1 MIRDTSSPFQKIKY
15 KVVRK
20 EGEDSP
26 TVEESTGSTQVSVS
40 STTVTTTRKAVL
52 GAGTAATVQ
61 TELVGLEEVD
71 EVKKLVKSY
80 LEKIE
85 KLEEENASL
94 RDTMGASAAMAA
106 GEGDE
111 GGGRITSHSHAL
123 QCPTC
128 GTSTEEHAAGSS
140 QTLQLGSVQTLT
152 QTGIR
157 SEEAIDTVTKVSQTV
172 KVFRSS
178 TQTTDETFHE
188 AQHRDSTAD
197 VAVTSVQFGQQ
208 NLVQKVHSLEVEN
221 KVLKN
226 RLETLG
232 ETYDPDSAEVEDSFV
247 TIAMGQEALG
257 EVDIHTLQNYS
268 KEELLTKVTQL
279 ITENKTLKVK
289 VEEVQILSPSKVN
302 DADNTGGHRREFQEI
317 EGDKRALEQLEPEA
331 RLALFQEGNASLT
344 VQVERPKTA
353 QSQSNDA
360 MQTIIENNL
369 VQGESFT
376 HAQYEQQV
384 VDMQVQI
391 DKLKEENSTLAEQVQ
406 HSADARTETQKAQE
420 EVAHL
425 RSEIERLT
433 TEKDNYAQQV
443 ERSRE
448 VIALGGDGALREL
461 TEGISSLQAQLKE
474 KTDELEYTEEILA
487 SKRAELDTVRQQKY
501 KFEDEKTRL
510 EGEASKLSVMSQE
523 IETLKAQLEVSKKAE
538 VMLVET
544 LEQVGALQT
553 ENARLESERGALS
566 LKVDETARDFM
577 KVQLLEQEVEK
588 LNVDLKKQEE
598 TEKELQDVKESLDV
612 ARRERAS
619 LLEDQAAYNRHK
631 EDVREAKE
639 KIEVLQETLAVLVEQ
654 ARDTEKMERDLETA
668 LTEAR
673 ENLAAVTSEKAVLL
687 QDAESRTKELEA
699 AEEKI
704 QTLQGQVKELDA
716 KDTTL
721 TTTKEQFEY
730 TKKELDALQVKNAEL
745 ETQVAEISD
754 LKKEITVARAV
765 IEQLREGDEDTKSKH
780 KEESAKLENDLK
792 IFKKNMDALQTEKDA
807 IEGKFSS
814 SVQELEETRIH
825 IKALEAEKQTLLT
838 SEQKQK
844 AKDLQEA
851 QDQLKVLSE
860 ENKRLLKE
868 QDNFQ
873 KQSEDLHV
881 ARKQI
886 QSLQE
891 KFTTQAELFD
901 KIQGDLTKNVEL
913 VQDLQLEN
921 KKLQDQNKSLSE
933 KKEKEHH
940 ERVITLE
947 TEIVELTSRLEKAAE
962 AERDLQVK
970 EKELA
975 IFRAEKEHL
984 IKEREVYQIQFA
996 QKEKEVANAASLESE
1011 VSSLK
1016 EKMKDLKRSEQE
1028 LAQFQGKFAVIK
1040 QEVEDKAKALEALQK
1055 EKEGLSNQINEMEGL
1070 KKEIAIARNV
1080 IQELRESGEKTS
1092 EHEKKSKE
1100 LTSILERTRKE
1111 VNILQE
1117 EKEEMSKYFAS
1128 SQKELQ
1134 DARTQIELLEDEKQ
1148 TLNSTSQDATEL
1160 KTQLEEAKMSLTT
1173 ELQNFFTVQTELQG
1187 ALEKIQTLE
1196 KEKRLLEEEVKE
1208 VSILESEL
1216 SVVREQVHQHQVEKR
1231 STADKVEAKE
1241 IQTDSGIAKKRAA
1254 KLKQDKIVEQER
1266 DFENL
1271 TKDLEAAKQE
1281 IQRLKQER
1289 DNLDDASNYTTT
1301 MSTSVVI
1308 TTGEGVDAELSEAM
1322 EIIKSLEEERR
1333 LLKEEI
1339 RMAHQK
1345 EADFPMAMDDV
1356 QSQESNKSVANVKYE
1371 ASDTPTD
1378 NKQDRHSE
1386 AEYPMARGTAH
1397 GSENQMGQPKKELQT
1412 EMQDDS
1418 NTEPSVSP
1426 GTSPTILIT
1435 TEVDDIQTEVQELKE
1450 RIQVLEKE
1458 KLLLQAEVSTHRIGA
1473 SVGGEKPLSQGSNTS
1488 SSERVEGKEIQ
1499 TDPGVARKRAAK
1511 LRRERGASGRDISS
1525 DETKRKNT
1533 VSQQERRSSSED
1545 EDIDGGGDEDSN
1557 IERFVSTM
1565 NEELHQHGQ
1574 ISLDRVEAKEIQT
1587 DRGVARKR
1595 AAKLKME
1602 KRAGVGKRQWTKETQ
1617 NEIQSLRQDEVGDY
1631 GSDDDMIERS
1641 VFIRSVSPNEE
1652 TLLHGSDSSPS
1663 ERVEAKEIQTDPG
1676 VARKRAAK
1684 LRREK
1689 GASRQKIRSEET
1701 KRDSKLTKKESS
1713 TENEEDGDASDE
1725 DINIE
1730 RSVSTRNVP
1739 SSEKGGDAKDI
1750 QTEPGVARRRASKL
1764 KKDKEMASDDSKKT
1778 KSLKVELQA
1787 ARKEIDRLQEIQI
1800 KMAAELQGASELQI
1814 KYNEMKVQ
1822 LEEMSEKKEATVT
1835 DKREVTRQGA
1845 AQKEEESSMT
1855 TRIQKL
1861 ETNVYGMK
1869 EPKYSLQ
1876 TETSDETG
1884 AQPSPRLTEDGVAK
1898 KGDFTLEAHSPDLAP
1913 KAGRYELHIVD
1924 ATYLSTLSDAEKV
1937 SVLMEQ
1943 LQNASVAMKQLEEEK
1958 EQLSLEATNIVAL
1971 QQQLYRVQTEADQLR
1986 QDKDDIIQSTGIEV
2000 GIEADH
2006 GSFREDDEDLDDRLK
2021 NVTSQLLQYEN
2032 IDRQLAEAKDTV
2044 DTLLSVKTSLEE
2056 RATLLET
2063 QSQGNEEMLRELVKQ
2078 NTEMRDELMSVEFLK
2093 KEVRELLFGDRSP
2106 SLASLTPMLSPSS
2119 RKLLE
2124 VGGASSTRFDF
2135 AGTRRENQRSTSRQ
2149 KVGGTSDTDDIDGT
2163 SSQCASTDN
2172 YTTAEDSARS
2182 TSDSDR
2188 DLRGWTPIQ
2197 SSGTYESNREIVV
2210 NVVARGGVRV
2220 ESDDSQDSIE
2230 ILGVSGSHDKQE
2242 TTGSFSGSTSSTVV
2256 QTAHF
2261 GHKSHTTDGEITPT
2275 VGGHVASRK
2284 RLTYQADD
2292 KGTVEDSEQRRRTMG
2307 TSGTEGGQGP
2317 EDMRK
2322 MQTSSHGHDTESR
2335 EDTQANS
2342 ARHDKREQPSAS
2354 GGQPSNKME
2363 GVQAKSHHQDTSI
2376 TRRDITSY
2384 SDEKMTGQ
2392 GSTTD
2397 TQGEKISQDIGDA
2410 FIGGPKQKGGDDHD
2424 GQKELQTKDIPV
2436 STTSDEVSASGDTP
2450 NSGDIKHVD
2459 KDSHE
2464 KSGVSWFKKNVGSLF
2479 GPKLP
2484 AKGKTDDSVTKDA
2497 KEPGETANTV
2507 TSALKD
2513 INKRSSLLS
2522 QPGDTADQGTT
2533 LSKPSQD
2540 VSATDIDTTIEQQ
2553 LDVSAVTEKTKH
2565 VIKSTQYIKVLI
2577 ERIQKIQ
2584 ICIWQNFS
2592 IGDSSNNENSDVD
2605 STIMRKN
2612 EELKENLEEM
2622 KTVLASLQSSMSHE
2636 SNNDDEGEIEDQDF
2650 SKEQKENL
2658 IANLQQLSAS
2668 SEELKGIQEEMANLC
2683 RSNSDDS
2690 SKSSQICSIIERLKI
2705 KLDTAVTTMQEM
2717 EVHIMKDS
2725 KQTEEKQTVDQK
2737 SPHEEETS
2745 TKGFF
2750 DGIRDWWRGA
2760 SDKRSPTSKEPIHH
2774 KDEEGKGDPD
2784 ERDIKDADAEAI
2796 GVQEDITAFH
2806 NVTLGGQLQ
2815 LLSTENESVTDH
2827 QVGTKKDKTAV
2838 LTSSG
2843 QAQNKLPEDEMEA
2856 IIKQQAE
2863 RDFLREEVVST
2874 DAKRRDNTTSD
2885 EVMAADS
2892 GQAQN
2897 ELPENKRKKIIQQ
2910 QIGHSEDKEQTKSFV
2925 TDTRTLNALLE
2936 KLQRLQAIIFHSYE
2950 MHTRLANRNEDT
2962 SGEDA
2967 IIQDTA
2973 NEMTKKLKEA
2983 SRVLE
2988 VLQISMSD
2996 KENEEKGEKTG
3007 GLSFSQQGRTDL
3019 VSRLEM
3025 LSASISEL
3033 TPICG
3038 EIGEFYN
3045 QDQGDKENVHS
3056 IVYRAIESLRIK
3068 LSTTT
3073 EVNRSIQG
3081 QVVSLL
3087 DDEKAAEEGP
3097 KFSQE
3102 IPPEDPKSSTL
3113 VVGQTSPVRNVPVR
3127 EPSLDSILAPEG
3139 KVVFISKTEKPGTNV
3154 SVNTGIGTT
3163 ESDVISQAAISQ
3175 SQKELS
3181 KEEMGMM
3188 IQQRTEGATVTGLD
3202 DKDSVKARE
3211 RGQNVTAEH
3220 SIERSKPRTFFGGLM
3235 SWWQSERTNGS
3246 TSNNVSA
3253 VDNKESDS
3261 QSQTASQITGLTHT
3275 SEAED
3280 GETLPTSRLQNVHT
3294 IKVLIEELHVIR
3306 ADMAD
3311 TCIEGVSKGSE
3322 NVDASNIAPIMQIK
3336 GAKMREKL
3344 EEVTTVLAVLQTSMD
3359 VDVDEQK
3366 EDTTDSSAETGQ
3378 RQEVH
3383 RKLQD
3388 LSICVEELK
3397 KIQSD
3402 IESSYKRLG
3411 AEDGSSDEPTKT
3423 EADISRD
3430 MEGMAVKTDEALQS
3444 VTLIE
3449 QQMADLRDEEISQ
3462 KRKQKGTS
3470 ESPTEERSGSFLG
3483 GLSSW
3488 WHRGPVKE
3496 SSTPKPPIPGEEA
3509 DDDVNVS
3516 KTEGDEIAEDA
3527 VVPDLSD
3534 EAKET
3539 IANMQIMWIYM
3550 EELQNVYR
3558 DMLEV
3563 TTEGA
3568 SVGTNGDTS
3577 KKAKEKTVE
3586 MDRKL
3591 DSMASLVRSTTE
3603 ISNAEREHFLALMAK
3618 FQQMNKNLAG
3628 LKTKRE
3634 ADAERGR
3641 DTAYVDAKIQRKTE
3655 RMGNR
3660 LCRMAKMVKKIEA
3673 QAINQLTAET
3683 DAGFFGGIFTT
3694 KRTHEISD
3702 GQEDFQ
3708 ETTSEE
3714 ATDTDD
3720 QSEEDSIPAITGT
3733 MVAPETTAFNAN
3745 MQIIASRI
3753 GEMEIVCK
3761 DTIDDYNSKNVESKP
3776 DDSDMTSKVEEGMNT
3791 IQEKVD
3797 GTLSLLAEVE
3807 TGIPTEVAVGDQ
3819 QESDKGEQKKVI
3831 SIASTVLREIH
3842 VLCIETIDI
3851 VNAPSQVDDQDRDVT
3866 ATHEMV
3872 QNNMRTIQTKLG
3884 TLPEIIAIR
3893 TNIASVE
3900 QVSTTNS
3907 LDIEDENQLKTTL
3920 PPRTNNQVTS
3930 TEDLTI
3936 NIQKAMTCI
3945 TELDQL
3951 QKTTRE
3957 LYAERFREDIN
3968 NVRSEEVDQ
3977 VLKREMKNMGSQ
3989 ICTVWNL
3996 IPEKQN
4002 EAQST
4007 DERVAREDG
4016 TSPPMLTD
4024 AGWEKLSQVSG
4035 SLQELKTRQETL
4047 LRVYQKRVREGAR
4060 GNEGES
4066 SCLLLDT
4073 QMEEEMEGIKANTG
4087 SAIQQ
4092 LSEVLEELNA
4102 EQPDDDTTDA
4112 PSQAVAQVQH
4122 PGIISR
4128 LFWWRRKDK
4137 DDEDDDTAMPEETM
4151 ILIANM
4157 QILWVYITEM
4167 KETQTNLHDAYSDR
4181 FGDGITD
4188 EKCQEV
4194 DKTIQVH
4201 KESMDA
4207 KVERALS
4214 VVQEIQESSDVEQ
4227 NEAQQ
4232 AKANTKLQKVASLIQ
4247 EVRDTNIQVS
4257 EMFQKQSTEEEGD
4270 GKDGDS
4276 KALIDVRMQEELQK
4290 MTLKLTQTE
4299 LLVTAAER
4307 LAHGHK
4313 LPDETER
4320 ADEETLDSVTD
4331 SAKKEEPKRWF
4342 GGWWSNQETKQ
4353 PSLSIQVPIEAPS
4366 EVKEE
4371 DEEERASENVRQS
4384 TGPFRRLLRWWS
4396 SGYNTDHLTFPEKDE
4411 VYPEVAATDVP
4422 TVAET
4427 TDEEQT
4433 VPDETDSR
4441 EDETLAS
4448 TTGILDIEEESPIQ
4462 ATLPARSDI
4471 HVTSKEDLTI
4481 NVQKAMTFIVELDEL
4496 QKTIEERRTERFR
4509 KDIHDVQGE
4518 EVDQILKREM
4528 KNMGS
4533 QICTVWNLIPEK
4545 QDVAQLTDETVARKD
4560 GTRPPMLTDAGWEKL
4575 FQVNGSLQELK
4586 TRQETLLRVYQKRVR
4601 EGARGNEGES
4611 SCLLLDT
4618 QMEEEMEGIKA
4629 NTGSAIQQL
4638 SEVLEELN
4646 AEQPDD
4652 DTTDAPSQ
4660 AVAQVE
4666 HPGIISRLFWWRR
4679 KDKDDGDD
4687 DTAMPEETMIL
4698 IANMQIL
4705 WVYITEMK
4713 ETQTSLHDAYSDV
4726 RFGDGITDEKCQEVD
4741 KTIQVHKESMD
4752 AKVERALS
4760 VVQEIQES
4768 SDVEQNEAQQAR
4780 ANTKLQTVS
4789 SLIQEV
4795 RDTNI
4800 QVSEIF
4806 LKQSTEEE
4814 EDGKDEDSKAFVDA
4828 RMQQE
4833 LQNMSM
4839 KITQTER
4846 LVTAVEKLALG
4857 YKLPDETDSTGDDT
4871 EDSVTDSVPSEAKKE
4886 EPKGWSWGWWSS
4898 QETTEPNTQSSVETS
4913 SEDKEED
4920 NVIRIANDEVNASEK
4935 VQQSTG
4941 PFRRLFRWWSS
4952 GYNPDHVTFPGKGEL
4967 EDQAEKHPQER
4978 VKDEQAMADTYKDS
4992 TKAAMSVVLGLKE
5005 ICAKYIATTE
5015 NEGADQTEEVA
5026 LDIENMEQNIAV
5038 ISQKITDLTEFV
5050 TKMQVVT
5057 QYEITHKDKEDTK
5070 LKDAEQVEN
5079 EDRETDEES
5088 QDFIVAFGKL
5098 LVQIQELKS
5107 CEVELKTL
5115 TSTEKSDREE
5125 DHDLTSRIIQVM
5137 KELNTKTSNVGD
5149 SLTDIEPKALAHC
5162 ETIKTAAKKR
5172 KVDETVV
5179 LTAPQEESR
5188 GILRRLYRWIPENV
5202 FWRRQHDGEGDAPGV
5217 PEETMILIA
5226 NMQSLWV
5233 HITEMKETQTSLCD
5247 AYSDRFGDGITD
5259 EKCQEVDKAIQVHKE
5274 SMDTKVE
5281 SVLSV
5286 VQEIQ
5291 ESLNVEQDGCTNTT
5305 QQVRKNSTLQ
5315 KVVCLIQEAKDTNI
5329 QISDMY
5335 QKQVGGEEE
5344 DGTEGSTTAF
5354 TDARMQ
5360 QELQNVSIKLNQA
5373 GRLVTVFEGLVL
5385 GHNLHDQTDD
5395 ETLGITTLE
5404 VDKKAEDQSKSWFRG
5419 WWSSQ
5424 VTTEP
5429 ISLTS
5434 VEPLSKDK
5442 DDTDIDKKVDDED
5455 KAAEK
5460 STQSTGAF
5468 RRLFRWY
5475 SSGYSP
5481 DHVTFPEKDELVNL
5495 APYSPEVDTEDMQT
5509 TAEAVRASA
5518 KAAASVVIDLKNI
5531 CAGFQGQAV
5540 ADAEDEDSAS
5550 TKDVAMDAEST
5561 QQNIAMIGQ
5570 KITDLTEHVNEM
5582 KMRVVMLNDIMAK
5595 LGKNGQARD
5604 GEHVDNNGTEFVDEE
5619 ETQDIVVGFD
5629 KLLVHIQDLK
5639 SYETKLLTLTSAETS
5654 TTEEHREQAS
5664 RIFEEVKELDIAL
5677 STVGTM
5683 LSDIEPRA
5691 LKPCES
5697 AKTTKPGVVDDI
5709 DALAPQQEG
5718 RGYLSR
5724 LFGWMRRN
5732 TEDPPE
5738 QLDSVSDDTSE
5749 EVGNID
5755 DKKTDPVTDVQRA
5768 LVCCEEIEE
5777 ARDKVVDSYQERF
5790 REGTSEVRTQ
5800 ETGQVICRELRTIE
5814 SKSTEMAE
5822 LLYKKTTVATGTG
5835 TEQDYH
5841 MAVLTPQQDKL
5852 LLEALTCCEDIKEIQ
5867 TKITEL
5873 YDRRLREN
5881 TEGDDGAEAC
5891 FYLDTKIVW
5900 ELESIESNTTEIT
5913 EKLTMLLQE
5922 LTGKKDDKTKTETE
5936 KTQEKEETSGIF
5948 GRLLWWRKT
5957 VEPADT
5963 CIPQET
5969 ETLIANMQMI
5979 WAYVEEMKQTQTR
5992 FEDAYSDRLGDGIT
6006 EEQIEEVEKAI
6017 RMQKEHMEEMN
6028 EKVLVLLE
6036 EVQQSTEDGN
6046 IADAGKEQ
6054 QGDVNLCLQDFKQ
6067 IMTESKAGRSHLDEI
6082 YHLRLSSDGGSDQE
6096 AATDTTAIS
6105 ADVQMRQE
6113 MNNMTKNLHKAG
6125 QLLLMAEAL
6134 TQGCMVQEPKDIKI
6148 EDSEKTV
6155 EDAPTP
6161 KLFSWWW
6168 TSDTTDAK
6176 ATVTQSTE
6184 SPHLPEKQDEMQD
6197 AEMPKG
6203 GNRTGVLRRLFRWWS
6218 TGYDPDHVTF
6228 PNKEELT
6235 DFESNFSGKE
6245 DSREMVQE
6253 VMDAPNTQSSAP
6265 SRSDDAIADMK
6276 ANSDLQEVAEPETS
6290 DQRGFL
6296 GRLFQWWRAEQ
6307 NPVTPN
6313 EARGADISLT
6323 QEVKSNIEVTKIYLS
6338 ELKNICGCLQERF
6351 TMESPSVDG
6360 GTGVDA
6366 EDKEKIDE
6374 ATQQLIANRLEEIA
6388 MLVNDIGTVIPSDEK
6403 LSPALDQEDSESIR
6417 LQKNLETIRINLED
6431 TNAIFTEIQ
6440 RMQEQS
6446 DSPRSGH
6453 VAKELQ
6459 NMEAKLAKVADIVI
6473 NIEPEVMK
6481 CCEEPSTDFQQ
6492 KESEPPESKHEVA
6505 QSAGVLTRMFKHW
6518 WETSHQEQTIKDET
6532 DEEET
6537 DEDEEDTRERIKAA
6551 SSDQMRAFLTNLE
6564 ITWVHILEL
6573 KRIQIDM
6580 EDSHKLRG
6588 QGTESISQT
6597 CSNVQDELVKMGEKL
6612 ETVQQLITDL
6622 QNSIPE
6628 EMKAIEVKE
6637 GAVEESQ
6644 NLHAKVSEQL
6654 TRISSIV
6661 VALKIDQFNVFNK
6674 YSVSSFMEDDSSV
6687 KQFDTMFN
6695 EEMEGIR
6702 MKLEEVT
6709 ELFTDVE
6716 DIVMKEMKRKHEK
6729 KEARGK
6735 KSKMVTLSQQKES
6748 MQVQRESFFRR
6759 LFHWLTDSGIE
6770 ETKPK
6775 SIKQFSTDSTDVEK
6789 TTTETDSEVTPK
6801 KYGLVQRFSAWFTG
6815 RSMSDENDATQETTA
6830 EKPTTETSST
6840 APQSDQGSGTQ
6851 AGVFGTMVQW
6861 WSSRRKT
6868 NIVKEEET
6876 EVPTMPPGLQ
6886 AFIANVQLVDAYCN
6900 QAQSSLSE
6908 MVDIYHQGPTELSEL
6923 GDEEKKEDV
6932 KNRLCAIENT
6942 WKMLLST
6949 TANLESAL
6957 TKDEE
6962 EQEEDSNITEEW
6974 EMDDVTRKQTLT
6986 LSRDLKE
6993 MIQATLQTL
7002 PQIKAVSAGEEL
7014 EDHKQGETTNITVQ
7028 TMQEMHSTL
7037 NNMRIKLHEL
7047 EQYALFGSALHEE
7060 QPQESEVKTKYGK
7073 EVQEDG
7079 GWFVFRWWGVTR
7091 QETTSSTTHPAEVE
7105 TRSGPENL
7113 ETQQAIAAEE
7123 TDGQIQDAKI
7133 SVFGRVQQWWR
7144 GVYQPNYDQYRD
7156 NTDQPGSDSQPAQPH
7171 MRREDLNAEM
7181 TVEDL
7186 DSTDDSCVLPHD
7198 AEDESIMTRG
7208 LRLELDKQLDKL
7220 NERSEEQG
7228 IREGILGLLV
7238 VASVWFLGGLIYV
7251 NTNHGF

>member
-3038 EIGEFYN
+3038 QIGEFYN

-3127 EPSLDSILAPEG
+3127 EPSFDSILAPEG

-4112 PSQAVAQVQH
+4112 PSQAVAQVEH

-4167 KETQTNLHDAYSDR
+4167 KETQTNLHDAYSD
-4181 FGDGITD
+4181 
-4188 EKCQEV
+4188 
-4194 DKTIQVH
+4194 
-4201 KESMDA
+4201 
-4207 KVERALS
+4207 
-4214 VVQEIQESSDVEQ
+4214 
-4227 NEAQQ
+4227 
-4232 AKANTKLQKVASLIQ
+4232 
-4247 EVRDTNIQVS
+4247 
-4257 EMFQKQSTEEEGD
+4257 
-4270 GKDGDS
+4270 
-4276 KALIDVRMQEELQK
+4276 
-4290 MTLKLTQTE
+4290 
-4299 LLVTAAER
+4299 
-4307 LAHGHK
+4307 
-4313 LPDETER
+4313 
-4320 ADEETLDSVTD
+4320 
-4331 SAKKEEPKRWF
+4331 
-4342 GGWWSNQETKQ
+4342 
-4353 PSLSIQVPIEAPS
+4353 
-4366 EVKEE
+4366 
-4371 DEEERASENVRQS
+4371 
-4384 TGPFRRLLRWWS
+4384 
-4396 SGYNTDHLTFPEKDE
+4396 
-4411 VYPEVAATDVP
+4411 
-4422 TVAET
+4422 
-4427 TDEEQT
+4427 
-4433 VPDETDSR
+4433 
-4441 EDETLAS
+4441 
-4448 TTGILDIEEESPIQ
+4448 
-4462 ATLPARSDI
+4462 
-4471 HVTSKEDLTI
+4471 
-4481 NVQKAMTFIVELDEL
+4481 
-4496 QKTIEERRTERFR
+4496 
-4509 KDIHDVQGE
+4509 
-4518 EVDQILKREM
+4518 
-4528 KNMGS
+4528 
-4533 QICTVWNLIPEK
+4533 
-4545 QDVAQLTDETVARKD
+4545 
-4560 GTRPPMLTDAGWEKL
+4560 
-4575 FQVNGSLQELK
+4575 
-4586 TRQETLLRVYQKRVR
+4586 
-4601 EGARGNEGES
+4601 
-4611 SCLLLDT
+4611 
-4618 QMEEEMEGIKA
+4618 
-4629 NTGSAIQQL
+4629 
-4638 SEVLEELN
+4638 
-4646 AEQPDD
+4646 
-4652 DTTDAPSQ
+4652 
-4660 AVAQVE
+4660 
-4666 HPGIISRLFWWRR
+4666 
-4679 KDKDDGDD
+4679 
-4687 DTAMPEETMIL
+4687 
-4698 IANMQIL
+4698 
-4705 WVYITEMK
+4705 
-4713 ETQTSLHDAYSDV
+4713 
-4726 RFGDGITDEKCQEVD
+4726 
-4741 KTIQVHKESMD
+4741 
-4752 AKVERALS
+4752 
-4760 VVQEIQES
+4760 
-4768 SDVEQNEAQQAR
+4768 
-4780 ANTKLQTVS
+4780 
-4789 SLIQEV
+4789 
-4795 RDTNI
+4795 
-4800 QVSEIF
+4800 
-4806 LKQSTEEE
+4806 QSTEEE

>member
-111 GGGRITSHSHAL
+111 GGGRVTSHSHAL

-157 SEEAIDTVTKVSQTV
+157 SEEAIDTVSKVSQTV

-221 KVLKN
+221 KVLKD

-302 DADNTGGHRREFQEI
+302 DADNTGGHRWEFQEI

-331 RLALFQEGNASLT
+331 RLALFQERNASLT

-353 QSQSNDA
+353 ESQSNDA
-360 MQTIIENNL
+360 MQSIIENNL

-406 HSADARTETQKAQE
+406 YSADARTETQKAQE

-553 ENARLESERGALS
+553 ENVRLESERGALS

-687 QDAESRTKELEA
+687 QDAESRTKELEV

-704 QTLQGQVKELDA
+704 QTLQGLVQELDA

-730 TKKELDALQVKNAEL
+730 TKKKLDTLQVKNADL

-765 IEQLREGDEDTKSKH
+765 IQQLREGDEKTKSTH

-792 IFKKNMDALQTEKDA
+792 ISKENMDALQTEKSA
-807 IEGKFSS
+807 IEEKFSS
-814 SVQELEETRIH
+814 SVQELEEARIH

-851 QDQLKVLSE
+851 QDQSKVLSE

-873 KQSEDLHV
+873 KQSEELNV

-913 VQDLQLEN
+913 VEDLQLEN
-921 KKLQDQNKSLSE
+921 KKLQNQNKSLSE

-984 IKEREVYQIQFA
+984 IEEREVYQIQFA
-996 QKEKEVANAASLESE
+996 QKEKESANAASLESE
-1011 VSSLK
+1011 VSTLK

-1040 QEVEDKAKALEALQK
+1040 QEVEDKDKALKALQK

-1070 KKEIAIARNV
+1070 KKEKAIARNV

-1092 EHEKKSKE
+1092 EHEQKSKE

-1231 STADKVEAKE
+1231 STEAKE

-1266 DFENL
+1266 HFENL

-1289 DNLDDASNYTTT
+1289 DNLDDASKYTTT

-1308 TTGEGVDAELSEAM
+1308 TTREGVDAELSEAM

-1386 AEYPMARGTAH
+1386 AEYPMAKGTAH

-1525 DETKRKNT
+1525 DETKRKNS

-1557 IERFVSTM
+1557 IERFVSTK

-1595 AAKLKME
+1595 AAKLKRE
-1602 KRAGVGKRQWTKETQ
+1602 KRAGVGKRQRTEETQ

-1631 GSDDDMIERS
+1631 GSDDDMIEKS
-1641 VFIRSVSPNEE
+1641 VFIRDVLPNEE

-1739 SSEKGGDAKDI
+1739 SSEKTGDAKDI

-1787 ARKEIDRLQEIQI
+1787 ARKEIDRLQEIQT
-1800 KMAAELQGASELQI
+1800 KMAADLQGASELQI

-1861 ETNVYGMK
+1861 ETNVYGME

-1884 AQPSPRLTEDGVAK
+1884 AQPSPRLTEDGVAI

-2124 VGGASSTRFDF
+2124 VGGTSSTRFDF
-2135 AGTRRENQRSTSRQ
+2135 AGTRRENQGSTSRQ
-2149 KVGGTSDTDDIDGT
+2149 KVGGTSDTDDIGGT

-2197 SSGTYESNREIVV
+2197 SSGTYESNREIVA

-2256 QTAHF
+2256 QTARF

-2284 RLTYQADD
+2284 RLIYQADD

-2307 TSGTEGGQGP
+2307 TSGTEGGQGS

-2322 MQTSSHGHDTESR
+2322 MKTSSHGHDAESK

-2342 ARHDKREQPSAS
+2342 ARHDKQEQPSAS

-2410 FIGGPKQKGGDDHD
+2410 FIGGPKQKGGDDYD
-2424 GQKELQTKDIPV
+2424 GQKELQTKDVPV

-2484 AKGKTDDSVTKDA
+2484 AKGKTDDSATKDA

-2507 TSALKD
+2507 TSAVTLKD
-2513 INKRSSLLS
+2513 NNKRSSLLS

-2533 LSKPSQD
+2533 LSKLSQD

-2577 ERIQKIQ
+2577 ERIQRIQ
-2584 ICIWQNFS
+2584 ICIWQKFS

-2612 EELKENLEEM
+2612 EELKDNLEEM
-2622 KTVLASLQSSMSHE
+2622 KTVLAGLQSSMSHE

-2690 SKSSQICSIIERLKI
+2690 SKSSQIRSIVERLKI
-2705 KLDTAVTTMQEM
+2705 KLDTAVNTVTTMQEM

-2737 SPHEEETS
+2737 FPHEEETS

-2774 KDEEGKGDPD
+2774 KDEEEKGDPD

-2843 QAQNKLPEDEMEA
+2843 QAQNKLPEDEMEM

-2863 RDFLREEVVST
+2863 RDFLSEDVVST

-2897 ELPENKRKKIIQQ
+2897 ELSENKRKKIIQQ

-2936 KLQRLQAIIFHSYE
+2936 KLQQLQAIIFHSYE
-2950 MHTRLANRNEDT
+2950 MHTQLANRNEDT

-2973 NEMTKKLKEA
+2973 KEMTKKLKEA
-2983 SRVLE
+2983 TRVLE

-2996 KENEEKGEKTG
+2996 KEDEERGEKTV

-3045 QDQGDKENVHS
+3045 QDQGDEENVHS

-3068 LSTTT
+3068 LSTTM

-3087 DDEKAAEEGP
+3087 RDEETAAEEGP
-3097 KFSQE
+3097 KFRQE
-3102 IPPEDPKSSTL
+3102 IPTEDPTSSTL
-3113 VVGQTSPVRNVPVR
+3113 VVGQTSPVQNVPVR
-3127 EPSLDSILAPEG
+3127 EPSLDSILLPED
-3139 KVVFISKTEKPGTNV
+3139 KVVFISKTDKTGTNL

-3163 ESDVISQAAISQ
+3163 ESDVISEAAISQ

-3188 IQQRTEGATVTGLD
+3188 IQQQTESATVTGLV
-3202 DKDSVKARE
+3202 DKDRETVKERE
-3211 RGQNVTAEH
+3211 QNATEEH
-3220 SIERSKPRTFFGGLM
+3220 PLEGSKPRTFIGGLM
-3235 SWWQSERTNGS
+3235 SWWQSDRTTGS
-3246 TSNNVSA
+3246 SSNNVSA
-3253 VDNKESDS
+3253 SDDVVDNKESDS
-3261 QSQTASQITGLTHT
+3261 HSRTASQITGLTHT

-3311 TCIEGVSKGSE
+3311 TCIGGVSKGSE

-3388 LSICVEELK
+3388 LSNCVEELK

-3423 EADISRD
+3423 EADILRD

-3470 ESPTEERSGSFLG
+3470 ESPTEERSRSFLG

-3577 KKAKEKTVE
+3577 KKAQEKTVE

-3591 DSMASLVRSTTE
+3591 DSMASLVCSTTE

-3634 ADAERGR
+3634 TDAERGR

-3733 MVAPETTAFNAN
+3733 MVAPEATVFNAN
-3745 MQIIASRI
+3745 MQIISSRI
-3753 GEMEIVCK
+3753 GEMEIICK
-3761 DTIDDYNSKNVESKP
+3761 DTMDDYNSQDAESKP
-3776 DDSDMTSKVEEGMNT
+3776 DDSDMNSKVEEGMNT

-3797 GTLSLLAEVE
+3797 GTLSLLAEIE
-3807 TGIPTEVAVGDQ
+3807 TGIPTEPVMGDQ
-3819 QESDKGEQKKVI
+3819 QESDIEEQMKII
-3831 SIASTVLREIH
+3831 SIAYTVLKETY
-3842 VLCIETIDI
+3842 VLCSETIDI
-3851 VNAPSQVDDQDRDVT
+3851 VKSPSQVDDQDSDVT
-3866 ATHEMV
+3866 ATPEMV
-3872 QNNMRTIQTKLG
+3872 QKYMRTIQTKLG
-3884 TLPEIIAIR
+3884 TLTETIAIC

-3900 QVSTTNS
+3900 QVSTANS

-3930 TEDLTI
+3930 REDLTI

-3957 LYAERFREDIN
+3957 LYAERFGEDIN

-4007 DERVAREDG
+4007 EETVAREDGTNPLLLTEEGWEKLSQVSGSLLELKTRQETLLRVYQKRVREGARGDEGASSCLLLDTRMEEEMGGIKANTGSAVHQLSEVLEELKAQQPDDDTTDAPSTAVAQVQHPGIISRLFWWRRKDKDDDDDDTAMPEETMILIANMQILWVYITEMKETQTSLHDAYSDRFGDGITDEKCQEVDKTIQVHKESMDAKVERALSVVQEIQESSAVEQNEAQQARANSKLQKVASLIQEVRDTNIQVSEMFQKQATEEEGGDGKDEDSKALIDVRMQEELQKMTLKLTHTELLVTAAERLALGHKLPDETERADEETLDSVTDSAKKEEPKGWFGGWWSGQKTTEPGTQASIEAPSEVKEEDEEERVSENAPQSTGPFRRLLRWWSSGYNPDHVTFPGKDEVHPEVEATDVPTAAETTDEEQTVPDETDSREDETLASTTDIMDSEEESPLQTTLPARIDIHITSKEDFTINVQKAMTCFTELDDLQKTIGERCTERFREDTDDVRSEELDQVLKREMKNMGSQICTVWNLIPEKQNVAQSTEDTVAREDG

-4035 SLQELKTRQETL
+4035 SLLELKTREETL
-4047 LRVYQKRVREGAR
+4047 LRIYQKRVREGAR
-4060 GNEGES
+4060 GDEGAS

-4073 QMEEEMEGIKANTG
+4073 RMEEEMEGMKANTG
-4087 SAIQQ
+4087 SAIHQ
-4092 LSEVLEELNA
+4092 LSEVLQELNA

-4112 PSQAVAQVQH
+4112 PSMAIVQNQH

-4167 KETQTNLHDAYSDR
+4167 KETQTSLCVAYSDR

-4188 EKCQEV
+4188 KKCREV
-4194 DKTIQVH
+4194 DKAIQVH
-4201 KESMDA
+4201 NESMDT
-4207 KVERALS
+4207 KVESALS
-4214 VVQEIQESSDVEQ
+4214 VVQEIQES
-4227 NEAQQ
+4227 
-4232 AKANTKLQKVASLIQ
+4232 
-4247 EVRDTNIQVS
+4247 
-4257 EMFQKQSTEEEGD
+4257 F
-4270 GKDGDS
+4270 
-4276 KALIDVRMQEELQK
+4276 
-4290 MTLKLTQTE
+4290 
-4299 LLVTAAER
+4299 
-4307 LAHGHK
+4307 
-4313 LPDETER
+4313 
-4320 ADEETLDSVTD
+4320 
-4331 SAKKEEPKRWF
+4331 
-4342 GGWWSNQETKQ
+4342 
-4353 PSLSIQVPIEAPS
+4353 
-4366 EVKEE
+4366 
-4371 DEEERASENVRQS
+4371 
-4384 TGPFRRLLRWWS
+4384 
-4396 SGYNTDHLTFPEKDE
+4396 
-4411 VYPEVAATDVP
+4411 
-4422 TVAET
+4422 
-4427 TDEEQT
+4427 
-4433 VPDETDSR
+4433 
-4441 EDETLAS
+4441 
-4448 TTGILDIEEESPIQ
+4448 
-4462 ATLPARSDI
+4462 
-4471 HVTSKEDLTI
+4471 
-4481 NVQKAMTFIVELDEL
+4481 
-4496 QKTIEERRTERFR
+4496 
-4509 KDIHDVQGE
+4509 
-4518 EVDQILKREM
+4518 
-4528 KNMGS
+4528 
-4533 QICTVWNLIPEK
+4533 
-4545 QDVAQLTDETVARKD
+4545 
-4560 GTRPPMLTDAGWEKL
+4560 
-4575 FQVNGSLQELK
+4575 
-4586 TRQETLLRVYQKRVR
+4586 
-4601 EGARGNEGES
+4601 
-4611 SCLLLDT
+4611 
-4618 QMEEEMEGIKA
+4618 
-4629 NTGSAIQQL
+4629 
-4638 SEVLEELN
+4638 
-4646 AEQPDD
+4646 
-4652 DTTDAPSQ
+4652 
-4660 AVAQVE
+4660 
-4666 HPGIISRLFWWRR
+4666 
-4679 KDKDDGDD
+4679 
-4687 DTAMPEETMIL
+4687 
-4698 IANMQIL
+4698 
-4705 WVYITEMK
+4705 
-4713 ETQTSLHDAYSDV
+4713 
-4726 RFGDGITDEKCQEVD
+4726 
-4741 KTIQVHKESMD
+4741 
-4752 AKVERALS
+4752 
-4760 VVQEIQES
+4760 
-4768 SDVEQNEAQQAR
+4768 
-4780 ANTKLQTVS
+4780 
-4789 SLIQEV
+4789 
-4795 RDTNI
+4795 
-4800 QVSEIF
+4800 
-4806 LKQSTEEE
+4806 
-4814 EDGKDEDSKAFVDA
+4814 
-4828 RMQQE
+4828 
-4833 LQNMSM
+4833 
-4839 KITQTER
+4839 
-4846 LVTAVEKLALG
+4846 
-4857 YKLPDETDSTGDDT
+4857 
-4871 EDSVTDSVPSEAKKE
+4871 
-4886 EPKGWSWGWWSS
+4886 
-4898 QETTEPNTQSSVETS
+4898 
-4913 SEDKEED
+4913 
-4920 NVIRIANDEVNASEK
+4920 
-4935 VQQSTG
+4935 
-4941 PFRRLFRWWSS
+4941 
-4952 GYNPDHVTFPGKGEL
+4952 
-4967 EDQAEKHPQER
+4967 
-4978 VKDEQAMADTYKDS
+4978 
-4992 TKAAMSVVLGLKE
+4992 
-5005 ICAKYIATTE
+5005 
-5015 NEGADQTEEVA
+5015 
-5026 LDIENMEQNIAV
+5026 
-5038 ISQKITDLTEFV
+5038 
-5050 TKMQVVT
+5050 
-5057 QYEITHKDKEDTK
+5057 
-5070 LKDAEQVEN
+5070 
-5079 EDRETDEES
+5079 
-5088 QDFIVAFGKL
+5088 
-5098 LVQIQELKS
+5098 
-5107 CEVELKTL
+5107 
-5115 TSTEKSDREE
+5115 
-5125 DHDLTSRIIQVM
+5125 
-5137 KELNTKTSNVGD
+5137 
-5149 SLTDIEPKALAHC
+5149 
-5162 ETIKTAAKKR
+5162 
-5172 KVDETVV
+5172 
-5179 LTAPQEESR
+5179 
-5188 GILRRLYRWIPENV
+5188 
-5202 FWRRQHDGEGDAPGV
+5202 
-5217 PEETMILIA
+5217 
-5226 NMQSLWV
+5226 
-5233 HITEMKETQTSLCD
+5233 
-5247 AYSDRFGDGITD
+5247 
-5259 EKCQEVDKAIQVHKE
+5259 
-5274 SMDTKVE
+5274 
-5281 SVLSV
+5281 
-5286 VQEIQ
+5286 
-5291 ESLNVEQDGCTNTT
+5291 NVEQDVCTNAA
-5305 QQVRKNSTLQ
+5305 QQVRVNSTLQ
-5315 KVVCLIQEAKDTNI
+5315 KVVSLIQEVKDTNI

-5373 GRLVTVFEGLVL
+5373 EQLVTVFEGLAL
-5385 GHNLHDQTDD
+5385 GHNLPDQTDE
-5395 ETLGITTLE
+5395 ETLNGTTDMSTLE
-5404 VDKKAEDQSKSWFRG
+5404 ADKREDIQPKSWFRA

-5424 VTTEP
+5424 VRTDP
-5429 ISLTS
+5429 SSLSS
-5434 VEPLSKDK
+5434 VEGPREVK
-5442 DDTDIDKKVDDED
+5442 DDPDIDKIADDED
-5455 KAAEK
+5455 KVAEK

-5475 SSGYSP
+5475 SSGYTP

-5495 APYSPEVDTEDMQT
+5495 APYSLDVDTEDMQT
-5509 TAEAVRASA
+5509 SAEAIRVSA
-5518 KAAASVVIDLKNI
+5518 KAAASVVIDLKKI
-5531 CAGFQGQAV
+5531 CAGFQGQTA
-5540 ADAEDEDSAS
+5540 ADTEDEGSAS
-5550 TKDVAMDAEST
+5550 AEEVALDDIST
-5561 QQNIAMIGQ
+5561 QQNIAVIGQ
-5570 KITDLTEHVNEM
+5570 KITNLTEHVNEM
-5582 KMRVVMLNDIMAK
+5582 KMRVAMQNEIMTK
-5595 LGKNGQARD
+5595 LGENGQARD
-5604 GEHVDNNGTEFVDEE
+5604 GEQVENDGTKFVEEE

-5629 KLLVHIQDLK
+5629 KLLVQIQGLR
-5639 SYETKLLTLTSAETS
+5639 SYEIKPLTLTSTETS
-5654 TTEEHREQAS
+5654 TTEEHREHAA
-5664 RIFEEVKELDIAL
+5664 RIFEQVKELDVAL
-5677 STVGTM
+5677 SIVGTM
-5683 LSDIEPRA
+5683 LADIESRA
-5691 LKPCES
+5691 LKHCES
-5697 AKTTKPGVVDDI
+5697 VMTTKPGVVDDI
-5709 DALAPQQEG
+5709 DAMEPQQEG

-5724 LFGWMRRN
+5724 LFGWMQRN
-5732 TEDPPE
+5732 IEDPPE

-5749 EVGNID
+5749 EVAETD
-5755 DKKTDPVTDVQRA
+5755 DGKRDPVTDVQRA
-5768 LVCCEEIEE
+5768 LVCCEEIQE
-5777 ARDKVVDSYQERF
+5777 AQGKVVDNYQERF
-5790 REGTSEVRTQ
+5790 REGTSEVRTE
-5800 ETGQVICRELRTIE
+5800 ETGQVIRRELRTIE

-5822 LLYKKTTVATGTG
+5822 LLYKKTKVATCTG
-5835 TEQDYH
+5835 AEDYH
-5841 MAVLTPQQDKL
+5841 MAVLTPQQDRL
-5852 LLEALTCCEDIKEIQ
+5852 LLQALTCCEDIKEIQ
-5867 TKITEL
+5867 TEITEL

-5900 ELESIESNTTEIT
+5900 ELESIESNTSEIT
-5913 EKLTMLLQE
+5913 EKLTVLLQE
-5922 LTGKKDDKTKTETE
+5922 LTGKEDDKTKTEIE

-5957 VEPADT
+5957 VDEGLEKPADI

-5969 ETLIANMQMI
+5969 ETLVANIQII
-5979 WAYVEEMKQTQTR
+5979 WAYVEEMKQTQTH

-6006 EEQIEEVEKAI
+6006 EEQIEDVEKAI
-6017 RMQKEHMEEMN
+6017 KMQMERMEEMN

-6046 IADAGKEQ
+6046 IGDAVKEQ
-6054 QGDVNLCLQDFKQ
+6054 QAHVNLCLQDFKQ
-6067 IMTESKAGRSHLDEI
+6067 IMTESKAGRSHLDEL
-6082 YHLRLSSDGGSDQE
+6082 YHLRLSSDRGSGQE

-6307 NPVTPN
+6307 NPVAPN

-6360 GTGVDA
+6360 GTGEDA
-6366 EDKEKIDE
+6366 EEKKKIDE
-6374 ATQQLIANRLEEIA
+6374 ATQQLIATRLEEIA

-6417 LQKNLETIRINLED
+6417 LQRNLETIRINLED

-6446 DSPRSGH
+6446 DSPGSGH

-6481 CCEEPSTDFQQ
+6481 CCEEPSTDYQQ
-6492 KESEPPESKHEVA
+6492 RESEPPESKHEVA

-6532 DEEET
+6532 EEEET

-6588 QGTESISQT
+6588 QSTESISQT
-6597 CSNVQDELVKMGEKL
+6597 CSNVQEELVKMGEKL

-6622 QNSIPE
+6622 QNSTPQ
-6628 EMKAIEVKE
+6628 EMEAIEVKE
-6637 GAVEESQ
+6637 GTVEESQ

-6654 TRISSIV
+6654 RRISSIV

-6729 KEARGK
+6729 KEAKGK
-6735 KSKMVTLSQQKES
+6735 KSKTVTLSQQKEPI
-6748 MQVQRESFFRR
+6748 QVQRESIFSR
-6759 LFHWLTDSGIE
+6759 LFHWRTDSEIE
-6770 ETKPK
+6770 ETESK
-6775 SIKQFSTDSTDVEK
+6775 SIKQFSTDVEK
-6789 TTTETDSEVTPK
+6789 TTTETESEVTPK
-6801 KYGLVQRFSAWFTG
+6801 KYGLVQRLSAWFTG

-6861 WSSRRKT
+6861 WSNRRKR

-6886 AFIANVQLVDAYCN
+6886 AFIANVQLADAYCN

-6908 MVDIYHQGPTELSEL
+6908 MVDIYHQEPTELSEL

-6942 WKMLLST
+6942 WKMLLLT

-6957 TKDEE
+6957 ANDEE
-6962 EQEEDSNITEEW
+6962 EQEEDSNITKEW
-6974 EMDDVTRKQTLT
+6974 EMDDVTRKQTLMLT
-6986 LSRDLKE
+6986 RDLKE
-6993 MIQATLQTL
+6993 MIQPTLQTL
-7002 PQIKAVSAGEEL
+7002 QQIKAESAC
-7014 EDHKQGETTNITVQ
+7014 EDLIDNKQRETTNITVQ
-7028 TMQEMHSTL
+7028 TMQEMHGTL
-7037 NNMRIKLHEL
+7037 DNMTIKLHEL
-7047 EQYALFGSALHEE
+7047 EQLALHEE
-7060 QPQESEVKTKYGK
+7060 QLPQRSGVKTKLGD
-7073 EVQEDG
+7073 EVEDG
-7079 GWFVFRWWGVTR
+7079 RWFVFRWWGETS
-7091 QETTSSTTHPAEVE
+7091 QETTSSITHPAEVE

-7113 ETQQAIAAEE
+7113 QTQQAIAAEE
-7123 TDGQIQDAKI
+7123 TEGQREDAKI
-7133 SVFGRVQQWWR
+7133 SVFGQVQQWWR

-7238 VASVWFLGGLIYV
+7238 VASVWFLGGLMFV
-7251 NTNHGF
+7251 NTNHGY